1 MVWDAIDEVDDVAGQ
16 RGDGRKKTTTGAR
29 KKAKT
34 TTMTMMT
41 TTGKVG
47 GGRGGRGGGRGCGR
61 GRGRGGRASSDAK
74 KETKKTGGLGRKSAV
89 VEVKNADEYGSSVAQ
104 THGMNKATKE
114 EVSELRSEWKFYA
127 LMTFVGAFKSTF
139 RFPERSCKDWE
150 RALCDPLASGNE
162 WIVETFIR
170 SWAMREGDGDVLVVP
185 QDWEAESMKTI
196 RRLFG
201 EEDAHGFLDVETLS
215 RLDIMH
221 AVFEDALE
229 SRNDLANVVAES
241 AEKLDKARRR
251 AKIPALQECDRQV
264 HGEPV
269 GFDLRGRAYYT
280 VSNDVR
286 LFRADKTAP
295 TDEEDPSWSTP
306 YVSLEEVSNFARAL
320 KHSRDKRELAL
331 HEFLTK
337 DHLPFHLEKS
347 KEDEEQAQR
356 IEAKRLARE
365 KEEAKKL
372 AWEMMDRKRSSRL
385 EKKQVEAEAKR
396 ETTATTISAE
406 ETEDVLS
413 ALRTFILS
421 PFSIRGANGVPPH
434 GIPIEQLYASGGA
447 PARRKPK
454 GRQWRNLCL
463 SVLWDT
469 DKPEDENSWY
479 DAVVLDYDAAKERMR
494 LYYPSTESTEVAN
507 LDHIPCRV
515 GPKAP
520 NGLFSTTGPVVYTAI
535 VNAQLA
541 EGFER
546 ARKGEAG
553 VWSGTWRDDIVGA
566 GVPGWGEG
574 KLLLDIE
581 KPAIPEI
588 DDDDDVEDRTV
599 VDVDATVAEE
609 ANEIDDGTESESII
623 ETVKEEK
630 AAASASDE
638 TEADTTTTFDIDET
652 IVIDP

>member
-1 MVWDAIDEVDDVAGQ
+1 
-16 RGDGRKKTTTGAR
+16 
-29 KKAKT
+29 
-34 TTMTMMT
+34 
-41 TTGKVG
+41 
-47 GGRGGRGGGRGCGR
+47 
-61 GRGRGGRASSDAK
+61 
-74 KETKKTGGLGRKSAV
+74 
-89 VEVKNADEYGSSVAQ
+89 
-104 THGMNKATKE
+104 
-114 EVSELRSEWKFYA
+114 
-127 LMTFVGAFKSTF
+127 
-139 RFPERSCKDWE
+139 
-150 RALCDPLASGNE
+150 
-162 WIVETFIR
+162 
-170 SWAMREGDGDVLVVP
+170 
-185 QDWEAESMKTI
+185 
-196 RRLFG
+196 
-201 EEDAHGFLDVETLS
+201 
-215 RLDIMH
+215 MH

-229 SRNDLANVVAES
+229 NRLDLANVVANS

-295 TDEEDPSWSTP
+295 TDKDDPSWSTP
-306 YVSLEEVSNFARAL
+306 YVSHEEVSSFAKAL

-337 DHLPFHLEKS
+337 DHLPFHLEKI
-347 KEDEEQAQR
+347 KDEEERVQR

-385 EKKQVEAEAKR
+385 EKKQVQAEAKR

-406 ETEDVLS
+406 ETEEVLS

-421 PFSIRGANGVPPH
+421 PLSSRGENAIPPR

-469 DKPEDENSWY
+469 DNPEDDNSWY
-479 DAVVLDYDAAKERMR
+479 DAVVIDYDAAKEIMR
-494 LYYPSTESTEVAN
+494 LYYPSTESTEVTN

-520 NGLFSTTGPVVYTAI
+520 NGMFSASGPTVHTAI
-535 VNAQLA
+535 VNEQLA
-541 EGFER
+541 ESFER
-546 ARKGEAG
+546 ARRGEAG

-566 GVPGWGEG
+566 GVPGWGAEG

-581 KPAIPEI
+581 KPVVPHI
-588 DDDDDVEDRTV
+588 DDVDDTPV
-599 VDVDATVAEE
+599 VNVDATVAEE
-609 ANEIDDGTESESII
+609 ANEIANGAESESVVEI
-623 ETVKEEK
+623 VQEEK
-630 AAASASDE
+630 VTSSASDE
-638 TEADTTTTFDIDET
+638 TEADTITTFDTDEA